1 MAMTRRLRSFAPQEI
16 TNIHP
21 FTSGNK
27 ALSKLSLCFSWL
39 LSMSAA
45 LTETFP
51 IHRLVFA
58 NDAAGITKAAAALA
72 GASPPPPSS
81 TSSQQSPPGS
91 SFSSS
96 SSSSSRSP
104 LNSLCRGQTPLTL
117 AISLGHADCVRA
129 LLEAGASTIIKNA
142 AGWTAFQEATSY
154 GNRDVMELI
163 YRCRRKEL
171 ASWLRSTGTNVLKNL
186 ARDLGD
192 FYVEMSWSFGSYVPF
207 VSTLC
212 PSDTYKVFKKGRS
225 VRIDTTLVGFESLSW
240 IRGDVSIIFT
250 QDSPVKKKTGDA
262 AEPASSRLVICDHQR
277 RLVQQLYPRDFSIGD
292 DQVQEELSVS
302 LNTKM
307 VTPPSFDFTSFAA
320 SRTQSG
326 FWTFKVDRNE
336 RVGPWE
342 TCVWSVDALECTTRI
357 RREHLLAN
365 PPPPVI
371 EDDLKKKDEL
381 SDDDERSD
389 QEQKRKKKQEE
400 DQAKEEEVD
409 EDELIRR
416 YDAGLWSRELG
427 DQVATR
433 EASKKAFRELAQFRP
448 TLDPPQPPSITA
460 EEFFSPDA
468 AGTFLH
474 VGRPIVE
481 ESETKTYKATLWMYD
496 EDSPITIEAFPQ
508 REPEESILK
517 RDAAAAEAYT
527 YFPTIVQ
534 ATPTPPP
541 SIRSKDFPLKIQTLL
556 PLLEL
561 AGVGGGDHVA
571 ALREFLNVQLPPG
584 FPVQIEIPV
593 GVLPLTARLTFQNIS
608 TTYPID
614 DGMFAIPGK
623 KEGYRAGEVIDGSD
637 GSL

>member
-1 MAMTRRLRSFAPQEI
+1 MS
-16 TNIHP
+16 
-21 FTSGNK
+21 
-27 ALSKLSLCFSWL
+27 LS
-39 LSMSAA
+39 
-45 LTETFP
+45 TGTFP
-51 IHRLVFA
+51 FHRLVFA
-58 NDAAGITKAAAALA
+58 NDAAGIAKASATLPA
-72 GASPPPPSS
+72 GSKPSPSPAS
-81 TSSQQSPPGS
+81 
-91 SFSSS
+91 
-96 SSSSSRSP
+96 SP

-117 AISLGHADCVRA
+117 AISLGHIDCVRA
-129 LLEAGASTIIKNA
+129 LLEAGASTIIKNS

-154 GNRDVMELI
+154 GNRDIMELI

-171 ASWLRSTGTNVLKNL
+171 ASWLRTTGTNVLKGL
-186 ARDLGD
+186 AEDLGD

-250 QDSPVKKKTGDA
+250 KDAPVKG
-262 AEPASSRLVICDHQR
+262 AEAVSRLVICDHQR
-277 RLVQQLYPRDFSIGD
+277 RLVQQLYPRDFTIGD
-292 DQVQEELSVS
+292 EQVQEELSVS

-307 VTPPSFDFTSFAA
+307 VTPPSFDFSSFAA

-326 FWTFKVDRNE
+326 FWSFKVDRNE

-381 SDDDERSD
+381 SDDERTEG
-389 QEQKRKKKQEE
+389 EQKKKKKKQEE
-400 DQAKEEEVD
+400 EEEVD

-416 YDAGLWSRELG
+416 YDAGLWSRETG
-427 DQVATR
+427 DEVATR

-448 TLDPPQPPSITA
+448 TLDPPTPPLVTA
-460 EEFFSPDA
+460 EEFFAPEHVD
-468 AGTFLH
+468 TFLH

-481 ESETKTYKATLWMYD
+481 ESETKSYKATLWMYD
-496 EDSPITIEAFPQ
+496 EDSPATIEALPP
-508 REPEESILK
+508 REPKESILE

-571 ALREFLNVQLPPG
+571 ALKEFLNVQLPPG

-614 DGMFAIPGK
+614 HNMFAIPGK